1 MEIRIMPINYS
12 LLFGDAASQTFA
24 ATAAGTYTLS
34 TSLAAGLY
42 EITTDTSQSSFTLG
56 FADANGIK
64 YTGTIR
70 GGKGYISV
78 GSAVTKIVIPAG
90 MTYPLNIN
98 IRLGNYTQTAAPT
111 SASFNWVANTGA
123 NVIFTF
129 TPPAGATDIVVYWRD
144 GTSTSLSSTSSPSSS
159 IVIPGSYTTGNSGYA
174 VLVAKDANGVTGL
187 GVSLTTTS
195 TYVNPPIMGG
205 TPTTY
210 TFTGSGTLT
219 VNTTSN
225 IDYFVVAGGGP
236 GGNDNGGGG
245 GGGGS
250 TSGTRSSV
258 SAGTYAVTVGAG
270 GVGTTNR
277 DVYGSDGGTS
287 SIAFPS
293 AVSVAGGG
301 AGGNYAGV
309 NNNQTQG
316 KTGGCGG
323 GGSMGYGASAPQMNG
338 GTASAGFAGGNGQT
352 FGYSNWNGAAGGG
365 GGGGGAGGNATTG
378 SSGDGGN
385 GNGAGRPGAGGNGV
399 ANSLRTGS
407 SVTYAGGG
415 GGTSGNPTFG
425 NGTAGTGGGTAGNRV
440 GGSTAAAANTGG
452 GSGGSN
458 GTSGNGGSGIVV
470 VRVAL

>member
-1 MEIRIMPINYS
+1 MPINYS

-24 ATAAGTYTLS
+24 ATAAGTYNLS

-56 FADANGIK
+56 LADANGIR

-123 NVIFTF
+123 NVTFTF

-144 GTSTSLSSTSSPSSS
+144 GTSTSLNSTSSPSSS

-210 TFTGSGTLT
+210 SSGGTTYLVNTFTGSGLRDPAIKSFTHALATLL
-219 VNTTSN
+219 
-225 IDYFVVAGGGP
+225 
-236 GGNDNGGGG
+236 
-245 GGGGS
+245 
-250 TSGTRSSV
+250 
-258 SAGTYAVTVGAG
+258 
-270 GVGTTNR
+270 GV
-277 DVYGSDGGTS
+277 
-287 SIAFPS
+287 
-293 AVSVAGGG
+293 
-301 AGGNYAGV
+301 
-309 NNNQTQG
+309 
-316 KTGGCGG
+316 
-323 GGSMGYGASAPQMNG
+323 
-338 GTASAGFAGGNGQT
+338 FAE
-352 FGYSNWNGAAGGG
+352 
-365 GGGGGAGGNATTG
+365 
-378 SSGDGGN
+378 
-385 GNGAGRPGAGGNGV
+385 
-399 ANSLRTGS
+399 
-407 SVTYAGGG
+407 
-415 GGTSGNPTFG
+415 
-425 NGTAGTGGGTAGNRV
+425 
-440 GGSTAAAANTGG
+440 
-452 GSGGSN
+452 
-458 GTSGNGGSGIVV
+458 
-470 VRVAL
+470 